1 MEKSAEFYSL
11 EKGILPI
18 KEQIDALNE
27 TDVID
32 KKDRIAVLRAEI
44 DKEWARIVP
53 QLTTINIVQIA
64 RHPKRPYTLD
74 YIAFLFQDF
83 MEMHGDRRFAD
94 DPAIVGRHWPSTRA
108 GPVVVIGHQKGRTTK
123 ENI

>member
-11 EKGILPI
+11 EKGILSL
-18 KEQIDALNE
+18 KEQIDALAE

-53 QLTTINIVQIA
+53 QLTTLNIVQIA

-94 DPAIVGRHWPSTRA
+94 DPAIVA
-108 GPVVVIGHQKGRTTK
+108 GLAFYKGRTV
-123 ENI
+123 